1 MTVSEPLQPKKFAGI
16 PLKPYRHSFDL
27 NRLKLGVDNLRYD
40 LHLSP
45 GFVRAA
51 RRMALQLIGRI
62 SGVSDLPDYE
72 NGYNWYRGEKE
83 FKGLCHDILS
93 DAFKQAKLDNEYQV
107 LFLAQTAI
115 AVTFKEAV
123 TDRYKACLQHVH
135 NQIWR
140 QETAYNHDQ
149 VKHLQESL
157 QILTRTRDTTIR
169 NANARLFRYLT
180 DVLQESL
187 NDLYTLHFGSVALL
201 PDDFFANPLLHAENP
216 NNDAFMMA
224 EYVLLGSRR
233 EDVNQ

>member
-1 MTVSEPLQPKKFAGI
+1 MTVSESLQPKKFAGI
-16 PLKPYRHSFDL
+16 PLKPYRHAFGL

-83 FKGLCHDILS
+83 FKGLCRDIIS
-93 DAFKQAKLDNEYQV
+93 DALKRAKLDNEYQV

-115 AVTFKEAV
+115 VATFKEAV
-123 TDRYKACLQHVH
+123 NDRYKACLQHVN

-140 QETAYNHDQ
+140 QEMAYNHDQ
-149 VKHLQESL
+149 VKHLQEAL
-157 QILTRTRDTTIR
+157 QILTRTRDATVR
-169 NANARLFRYLT
+169 NVNARLFGYLSE
-180 DVLQESL
+180 VLQESMNEL
-187 NDLYTLHFGSVALL
+187 QTLHFGPESLL
-201 PDDFFANPLLHAENP
+201 PEDFFANPLLHTENP
-216 NNDAFMMA
+216 NSDSFLMA
-224 EYVLLGSRR
+224 EYVLL
-233 EDVNQ
+233 